1 MSNLKSL
8 DISYNKLTLIDEGI
22 FQYLSQLELLFANN
36 NLIVNMP
43 TKAVFNKMTS
53 LQQLRL
59 DSNKLFVSSVVS
71 NTSTI
76 DFSNCPFASLNNLT
90 YLSLSNNSAYTST
103 TTTTTTTNI
112 NILGSRILAA
122 CAFR

>member
-8 DISYNKLTLIDEGI
+8 DISYNKLTLIDEAI
-22 FQYLSQLELLFANN
+22 FQYLNQLELLYVNN

-43 TKAVFNKMTS
+43 TKAVFNKMNS

-59 DSNKLFVSSVVS
+59 DSNKLFVSLS

-90 YLSLSNNSAYTST
+90 FLSLSNNSATN
-103 TTTTTTTNI
+103 TTTTNTNI
-112 NILGSRILAA
+112 NLLDSRILAA
-122 CAFR
+122 CSFR